1 MFDGAM
7 PAAALIPHDPDGFG
21 VTMTATDFRSRI
33 GEAMDTAQR
42 EPVTVTHRGRPR
54 AVLVSAEFY
63 ERAMTAVE
71 DIEDLAA
78 VAASRDDTEPTVT
91 LAELRAELGLTDVGH

>member
-63 ERAMTAVE
+63 ERAMTATSART
-71 DIEDLAA
+71 LAA